1 MDICQTFVIGAS
13 WDNDKLIGI
22 WGQKIKGQ
30 GHIYA
35 AEASSEA
42 F

>member
-13 WDNDKLIGI
+13 WDKELIKF
-22 WGQKIKGQ
+22 WVKGQ
-30 GHIYA
+30 GHITV
-35 AEASSEA
+35 AEPPSSSA